1 MNYYFEVFKK
11 YADFKGRARRKEY
24 WMFML
29 FHIIIM
35 YALLFGMMA
44 APSLMYLFL
53 IYVFGSLVPSW
64 AVTVR
69 RMHDTGKSGWYMFI
83 PIYSFILTCTNGEE
97 GKTSTETT
105 RKSRRCHR
113 RNWHTGI
120 ILTTKHKNAP
130 NELGLFLLSPDG
142 LVQDVIHN
150 SSG

>member
-1 MNYYFEVFKK
+1 
-11 YADFKGRARRKEY
+11 
-24 WMFML
+24 ML

-97 GKTSTETT
+97 GKNEY
-105 RKSRRCHR
+105 
-113 RNWHTGI
+113 GDDP
-120 ILTTKHKNAP
+120 KNPGDAI
-130 NELGLFLLSPDG
+130 EEIGTA
-142 LVQDVIHN
+142 QE
-150 SSG
+150 